1 MKNTWT
7 ISLSVLLMAISGA
20 AQADGQTQTDNSGK
34 VVETIIGQPDSQT
47 GLATRHYL
55 QEQSEGVHRANTEP
69 YRAEF
74 AGKAY
79 KAYADSIG
87 KDNAGKGMQSQV
99 SGISSN

>member
-1 MKNTWT
+1 MKLTWT
-7 ISLSVLLMAISGA
+7 LTLGLLLA
-20 AQADGQTQTDNSGK
+20 ASSNLALADEQTQSDTSGK
-34 VVETIIGQPDSQT
+34 VNETIVGQPDAQT

-55 QEQSEGVHRANTEP
+55 QEQAQGIHRADTEP

-87 KDNAGKGMQSQV
+87 QSSNGKSAQSQV

>member
-1 MKNTWT
+1 MKHAWSM
-7 ISLSVLLMAISGA
+7 SLSLLLMGVSVSAL
-20 AQADGQTQTDNSGK
+20 ADEQTQTDGTGK
-34 VVETIIGQPDSQT
+34 VAETIVGQPDSQT

-55 QEQSEGVHRANTEP
+55 QEQSEGVNRAKTEP

-87 KDNAGKGMQSQV
+87 KESTGKSAPSQV